1 MRQLFY
7 FLAHNETATSE
18 KLKFWYHK
26 RNLHQFLAELYHL
39 LSSITQ
45 MNAMEGQ
52 TVIPGTPGIVGVA
65 MGLTEEWMKG
75 EGYLHKPG

>member
-1 MRQLFY
+1 MKPVSILTR
-7 FLAHNETATSE
+7 T
-18 KLKFWYHK
+18 
-26 RNLHQFLAELYHL
+26 LYHL

-52 TVIPGTPGIVGVA
+52 TVIRGTPGIVGVA